1 MAVDA
6 NTVLFADDA
15 VFILACPTQP
25 ELFRKLD
32 KLFADLTKY
41 LTENGLVANSSK
53 CKLMMFNSRPVYNLP
68 DFVFSGGAI
77 EWVNEFK
84 YLGLTLTNT
93 LTYAKHISNV
103 SLNISRITGALV
115 GIRDI
120 VPLKVLIKLYS
131 SLALPH
137 LMHHIIIWGSAP
149 ACQMDRLFIRVNNLL
164 RMILGIQWENVRPL
178 VGTDELYKTLGVLKL
193 NSLYKLRIF
202 KFLRQLLVGK
212 NPDLYD
218 MLLRPYL
225 SNHNYRTRGNVFR
238 HPALV
243 CEIERRFLPHQ
254 MIILYEDL
262 PQEILNNS
270 ITSSV
275 RTFKLKLLNEQ

>member
-1 MAVDA
+1 M
-6 NTVLFADDA
+6 NPGP
-15 VFILACPTQP
+15 LAC
-25 ELFRKLD
+25 K
-32 KLFADLTKY
+32 A
-41 LTENGLVANSSK
+41 S
-53 CKLMMFNSRPVYNLP
+53 MLP
-68 DFVFSGGAI
+68 LHHRAI
-77 EWVNEFK
+77 EWVNEFR

-93 LTYAKHISNV
+93 LTCANHISKV
-103 SLNISRITGALV
+103 SLHISHITGTLV

-149 ACQMDRLFIRVNNLL
+149 ACQMERLFKRVNNLL
-164 RMILGIQWENVRPL
+164 RRILRIHWVNERPL
-178 VGTDELYKTLGVLKL
+178 VGTNELYKTLGIFNL
-193 NSLYKLRIF
+193 NSLYKLCIF
-202 KFLRQLLVGK
+202 KFLRQLLDGR

-225 SNHNYRTRGNVFR
+225 SNHNYGTRGNVFR
-238 HPALV
+238 HPAFV
-243 CEIERRFLPHQ
+243 CEIDRRFLPHQ

-275 RTFKLKLLNEQ
+275 TYF